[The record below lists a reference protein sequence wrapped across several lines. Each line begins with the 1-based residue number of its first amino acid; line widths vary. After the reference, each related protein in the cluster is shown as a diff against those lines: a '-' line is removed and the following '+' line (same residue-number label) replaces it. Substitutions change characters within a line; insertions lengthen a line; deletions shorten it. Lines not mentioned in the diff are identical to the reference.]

1 MERGEVGERGW
12 GECSV
17 NGEDG
22 ERLPSKLSSAVS
34 FKTLTEGAVTTKDGS
49 LSQYFIT
56 LTKKPTLSFSG
67 GSHLGIP

>member
-17 NGEDG
+17 NGKDG
-22 ERLPSKLSSAVS
+22 ERLQSKLSS
-34 FKTLTEGAVTTKDGS
+34 FKTLTEGAVTTEDGR

-56 LTKKPTLSFSG
+56 LTKKPALSFGG
-67 GSHLGIP
+67 GSHVGVP